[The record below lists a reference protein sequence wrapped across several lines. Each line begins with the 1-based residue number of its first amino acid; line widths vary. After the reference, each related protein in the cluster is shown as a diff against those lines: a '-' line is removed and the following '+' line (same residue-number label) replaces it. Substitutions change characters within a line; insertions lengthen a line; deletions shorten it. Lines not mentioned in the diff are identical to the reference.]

1 MLNLLLAR
9 FAPRFAPRRRCARAT
24 ATDAESALKVTAVI
38 FNRGGEAL
46 LVDARELEVS
56 PSAAVG
62 FCII

>member
-46 LVDARELEVS
+46 LVDAR
-56 PSAAVG
+56 
-62 FCII
+62 